1 MVLAF
6 SVKIWGDKI
15 QILSRNPG
23 RVFITKNMKI
33 FILSFSIRQ
42 ECSYS
47 TFLLC
52 SILTQVKCNWQPSL
66 NVFIYE
72 DNPQILQLKFLVHV
86 TNMYFLYQ
94 KHFLL
99 SRWTTQSYINGKLP
113 THRTKPFT
121 DYLAGYTSIS
131 SSGIPIRTMFV
142 TAKRPVYTQHHI
154 T

>member
-1 MVLAF
+1 
-6 SVKIWGDKI
+6 
-15 QILSRNPG
+15 
-23 RVFITKNMKI
+23 MKI
-33 FILSFSIRQ
+33 FILAFSIRQ

-52 SILTQVKCNWQPSL
+52 SILTQVKCNGQPSL

-86 TNMYFLYQ
+86 TNMYFIYK

-113 THRTKPFT
+113 THTH
-121 DYLAGYTSIS
+121 
-131 SSGIPIRTMFV
+131 
-142 TAKRPVYTQHHI
+142 TQPNHSQMIWQLHLNL
-154 T
+154 